1 MSEQIRRFVMTI
13 ALIFSEL
20 AKKKAKAYTDA
31 AIAALPNGLVYKGA
45 VDYYSNLPASNQT
58 VGDCYT
64 VRYKGSSGTD
74 PDGTE
79 YAWGPVGGV
88 NQWVPVGPD
97 ISGKIDKVSGATA
110 GHLPKLKADGTLEDS
125 GKEYPTVA
133 AVKTT
138 LKINL

>member
-1 MSEQIRRFVMTI
+1 MAMDPITAAIV
-13 ALIFSEL
+13 FSNL
-20 AKKKAKAYTDA
+20 AQKNAKGYTDA

-45 VDYYSNLPASNQT
+45 VDYYSSLPSTDLT

-64 VRYKGSSGTD
+64 VRYAGSSGTV

-79 YAWGPVGGV
+79 YAWGPVGGI

-97 ISGKIDKVSGATA
+97 ISGKMDKVSGATA
-110 GHLPKLKADGTLEDS
+110 GHLPRLKADGTLEDS
-125 GKEYPTVA
+125 GKEYPTVS
-133 AVKTT
+133 AVQTT